1 MLKAEFTRCCV
12 SSSEKQALVRDQTC
26 MIFIRRT
33 TCDRKWGGSQKRQ
46 GEPPDSTASPTSSE
60 GEKGGKSGWHHY
72 RGVLKPTLGTGVLCL
87 SGRSVPALLSHP
99 RWQPVEAYGFQI
111 DHSSPW
117 SVSSPIVGGLRNSF
131 LGPPCDG
138 PCSIGLAG
146 TLTWLTTYIKK
157 VSCWHSVICIFYI

>member
-1 MLKAEFTRCCV
+1 MIVCRVLKAEFTRCCV

-46 GEPPDSTASPTSSE
+46 GEPPDSTAHLTSSE
-60 GEKGGKSGWHHY
+60 GEKGGKSGWHQY

-99 RWQPVEAYGFQI
+99 RGQPVEAYGFQI
-111 DHSSPW
+111 TVAPGQFHP
-117 SVSSPIVGGLRNSF
+117 L
-131 LGPPCDG
+131 
-138 PCSIGLAG
+138 
-146 TLTWLTTYIKK
+146 
-157 VSCWHSVICIFYI
+157 